1 MSNKK
6 QDHIVDTNKMVTA
19 VEWLFNEYV
28 DKGVITIQAIEQ
40 ALEMEKE
47 QILNAFDYGLADVF
61 DDAWYGEES
70 IDSTQYY
77 KETYLHQ

>member
-1 MSNKK
+1 MSNNK

-47 QILNAFDYGLADVF
+47 QILNAFDYGLADGF
-61 DDAWYGEES
+61 DDALHGDES

-77 KETYLHQ
+77 KETYLQ